1 MLLMCI
7 NPNLSFQYD
16 MMLSRPWVT
25 MGVVFSSVLDG
36 SSDSSK
42 HSTWLT
48 SWLHWLHVTTPP
60 TSAVGTSTSG
70 STPAA
75 ANSSNTVSPPGQPNV
90 VISSPAISFPVTS
103 YSVCVPIES
112 MTENIPIYLS
122 LSYPPSTPFLPP
134 PGAHQSY
141 FSVDRKFL
149 DLFLSIHGDFFLL
162 NPRSSFS
169 WQVYV
174 VRVCLGTLFMVAD
187 YALHRKL
194 MFCI

>member
-122 LSYPPSTPFLPP
+122 LSYPTSTPFYPLQEPTSP
-134 PGAHQSY
+134 TSPWTESSSICSCPSMGTSSY
-141 FSVDRKFL
+141 
-149 DLFLSIHGDFFLL
+149 SIH
-162 NPRSSFS
+162 
-169 WQVYV
+169 V
-174 VRVCLGTLFMVAD
+174 VLFPGKCMWCVCV
-187 YALHRKL
+187 
-194 MFCI
+194 